1 MDKPKIKVVS
11 LFSGVGFQE
20 MGIKNCDLY
29 DVEVV
34 ATCDLDNYATIAY
47 AAIHNGMTEEMV
59 ENWNYPSRS
68 QMADDLIKLN
78 MGYDFQND
86 KAYNWKKKVNGK
98 DKFLNKV
105 WLACYLN
112 NNLGDIACVKELP
125 ECDLLFFSSPCQCF
139 SVAGS
144 QEGINCT
151 CNDCG
156 HVFNPFDI
164 DVEHRD
170 KCPNCGSE
178 NIQGTRSG
186 QLAEVER
193 LLVDMQKKDILPK
206 YCFLENVDA
215 LVSKKFKPDFDK
227 WCQRMENLGY
237 NTYWKVLNGKE
248 CGVPQNRKRV
258 FALWIRK
265 DIDTETFTFPIPF
278 DNGKRLKDVL
288 LPSEEVDE
296 KYYIENDRSKK
307 LIEDLI
313 ANGSLKWIDEELC
326 TSNGEPFEEG
336 IAFTFKPREQVE
348 TEQERWEFDN
358 GETDDTTEQ

>member
-1 MDKPKIKVVS
+1 MSRPKLSVVS
-11 LFSGVGFQE
+11 LFSGVGMQE
-20 MGIKNCDLY
+20 MGIKNCDLF
-29 DVEVV
+29 DVEVL

-47 AAIHNGMTEEMV
+47 AAIHNNMTEEMV
-59 ENWNYPSRS
+59 ENWDYPSRS
-68 QMADDLIKLN
+68 QMADDLIKFN
-78 MGYDFQND
+78 MGYDFKKNKPYD
-86 KAYNWKKKVNGK
+86 WKKKANGK

-105 WLACYLN
+105 WLSCYLN
-112 NNLGDIACVKELP
+112 NNLGDICGVKELP
-125 ECDLLFFSSPCQCF
+125 ECDLLFFSSPCQSF
-139 SVAGS
+139 SIAGS

-151 CNDCG
+151 CDDCG
-156 HVFNPFDI
+156 HTWNPFDI
-164 DVEHRD
+164 DAEHRD

-178 NIQGTRSG
+178 SIQGTRSG

-193 LLVDMQKKDILPK
+193 LLVDMKKKNILPK

-227 WCQRMENLGY
+227 WCERMENLGY

-265 DIDTETFTFPIPF
+265 DIDTGEFTFPIPF

-326 TSNGEPFEEG
+326 ELNGEPVDEVF
-336 IAFTFKPREQVE
+336 AFAKKPKEQVE
-348 TEQERWEFDN
+348 REQLNWEFDSD
-358 GETDDTTEQ
+358 EDEE